1 MECSERWD
9 RRRKRDGNYRVICGW
24 FVETRMT
31 KLIQSKNAMGVE
43 KIMFEK
49 KTNDER
55 IVCYQNFSV

>member
-43 KIMFEK
+43 K
-49 KTNDER
+49 NHG
-55 IVCYQNFSV
+55 